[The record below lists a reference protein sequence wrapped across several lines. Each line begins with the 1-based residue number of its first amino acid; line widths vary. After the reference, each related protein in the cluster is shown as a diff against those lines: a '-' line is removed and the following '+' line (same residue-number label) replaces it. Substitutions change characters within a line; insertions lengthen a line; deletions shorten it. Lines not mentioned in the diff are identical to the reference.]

1 MAVQTQNQS
10 YDRSI
15 NRDRSRNRKIQL
27 RPVEEQTIVITG
39 ATSGIGLA
47 TARKAAARG
56 AAIVAAARNE
66 EALQQLVDEL
76 KARGHKAVGVV
87 ADVAK
92 EEDVRKIANTAKEKF
107 GGFDTWI
114 NNAAVSMY
122 GRLVD
127 VPIKDERQLFETNY
141 WGVVNGSRVAVEH
154 LREHGGALIN
164 IGSANSDYAA
174 PFQGT
179 FSASKHAV
187 KGYTDALRIEMEEA
201 GAPVSVTLVK
211 PSPTDT
217 PYAQH
222 ARNHIE
228 SDPQL
233 TPPVYS
239 PDVAANTILHCAEH
253 RKRDVYVG
261 GGGRLYALAG
271 AIAPNLADKLM
282 SRFSTRLQK
291 RDTHRRAAGSDNLY
305 SAGQDGQERGDY
317 EGHVMKS
324 SLYSNASLHPKRTG
338 AIVLASGVI
347 AGLLWQAHRRNGKLM
362 RGNRLNGL
370 ADRVGSGNGVRKEV
384 RKLAR
389 TGRKAAQSLPAMA
402 HDVRKSIERNL
413 PRH

>member
-1 MAVQTQNQS
+1 MALHRQNAN
-10 YDRSI
+10 RSQQ
-15 NRDRSRNRKIQL
+15 RKVQL
-27 RPVEEQTIVITG
+27 RPIKDQTIVITG

-47 TARKAAARG
+47 TARKAAKRG
-56 AAIVAAARNE
+56 ARIVAAARNE
-66 EALQQLVDEL
+66 QALQELVDEL
-76 KARGHKAVGVV
+76 KARGHQAIGVV
-87 ADVAK
+87 ADVSK
-92 EEDVRKIANTAKEKF
+92 EEDVRRIASTANERF
-107 GGFDTWI
+107 GSFDTWI

-122 GRLVD
+122 GRLAE
-127 VPIKDERQLFETNY
+127 VPIEDERQLFETNY
-141 WGVVNGSRVAVEH
+141 WGVVNGSRVAMEH
-154 LREHGGALIN
+154 LQERGGAIIN

-174 PFQGT
+174 PLQGT

-187 KGYTDALRIEMEEA
+187 KGYTDALRIELEEA

-222 ARNHIE
+222 ARNYLE

-239 PDVAANTILHCAEH
+239 PDVVADTILYCAAH

-271 AIAPNLADKLM
+271 MIAPNLADKLM
-282 SRFSTRLQK
+282 SRLSTRLQK
-291 RDTHRRAAGSDNLY
+291 RGSHRRSASGDNLY
-305 SAGQDGQERGDY
+305 SPGRDGQERGDY
-317 EGHVMKS
+317 EGHVMS
-324 SLYSNASLHPKRTG
+324 SSAYSKATLNPKRTG

-362 RGNRLNGL
+362 RHNRISKP
-370 ADRVGSGNGVRKEV
+370 GSRLGDHLIDSDDIRKEV

-389 TGRKAAQSLPAMA
+389 TGRKAARSVPHLA
-402 HDVRKSIERNL
+402 HDMRKSVERNL

>member
-1 MAVQTQNQS
+1 MALHSQK
-10 YDRSI
+10 
-15 NRDRSRNRKIQL
+15 RKVEL
-27 RPVEEQTIVITG
+27 RPVEDQTIVITG

-56 AAIVAAARNE
+56 ARIVAAARNE
-66 EALQQLVDEL
+66 QALQELVDEL
-76 KARGHKAVGVV
+76 KARGHQAVGVT
-87 ADVAK
+87 ADVSK
-92 EEDVRKIANTAKEKF
+92 EDDVRRIASTASERF

-122 GRLVD
+122 GRLAD
-127 VPIKDERQLFETNY
+127 VPIEDERQLFETNY

-154 LREHGGALIN
+154 LKERGGAIIN

-174 PFQGT
+174 PLQGT

-222 ARNHIE
+222 ARNHLE
-228 SDPQL
+228 KDPQL

-239 PDVAANTILHCAEH
+239 PEVVADTILYCAEY
-253 RKRDVYVG
+253 RKRDVYAG

-271 AIAPNLADKLM
+271 MIAPNLADKLM
-282 SRFSTRLQK
+282 SRLSTRLQK
-291 RDTHRRAAGSDNLY
+291 RDSHHRNAHSDNLY
-305 SAGQDGQERGDY
+305 SAGRDGQERGDY
-317 EGHVMKS
+317 EGHVMNS
-324 SLYSNASLHPKRTG
+324 SAYSKATLNPKRTG
-338 AIVLASGVI
+338 ALILASGVI
-347 AGLLWQAHRRNGKLM
+347 AGLLWQANRRNGKLM
-362 RGNRLNGL
+362 RRNRLGSL
-370 ADRVGSGNGVRKEV
+370 ADRVSDSLPDRIHDQVTGGNSVSKEV

-389 TGRKAAQSLPAMA
+389 TGRKAARSVPHMA
-402 HDVRKSIERNL
+402 HGVRKSIERNL

>member
-1 MAVQTQNQS
+1 MALHRQNS
-10 YDRSI
+10 SH
-15 NRDRSRNRKIQL
+15 KL
-27 RPVEEQTIVITG
+27 RPLAEQTIVITG

-56 AAIVAAARNE
+56 ASIVAAARNE
-66 EALQQLVDEL
+66 QALQELVDEL
-76 KARGHKAVGVV
+76 KARGHRAVAVV
-87 ADVAK
+87 ADVSK
-92 EEDVRKIANTAKEKF
+92 EEDVKKIADTARERF
-107 GGFDTWI
+107 GGFDTWV

-122 GRLVD
+122 GHLVD
-127 VPIKDERQLFETNY
+127 VPIEDERQLFETNY
-141 WGVVNGSRVAVEH
+141 WGVVNGSRTAVEH
-154 LREHGGALIN
+154 LKEHGGTLIN

-174 PFQGT
+174 PLQGT

-187 KGYTDALRIEMEEA
+187 KGYTDALRLEMEES

-217 PYAQH
+217 PYARH
-222 ARNHIE
+222 ARNHLE
-228 SDPQL
+228 TDPQL

-239 PDVAANTILHCAEH
+239 PDVVADTILYCAEN

-271 AIAPNLADKLM
+271 AIAPNLADKLL

-291 RDTHRRAAGSDNLY
+291 RHSHRRSGTTDSLY
-305 SAGQDGQERGDY
+305 SAGADGQERGDY
-317 EGHVMKS
+317 EGHVMNS
-324 SLYSNASLHPKRTG
+324 SAYSKATLNPKRTG
-338 AIVLASGVI
+338 AIVLASGII
-347 AGLLWQAHRRNGKLM
+347 AGLLWQANRRNGKLL
-362 RGNRLNGL
+362 RHNRMSKL
-370 ADRVGSGNGVRKEV
+370 GSRLGDHMIDTDDVRKEV

-389 TGRKAAQSLPAMA
+389 TGRKAARSVPHVA